1 MGMKRRSRKRLL
13 ELEEKVSFVH
23 LNVKSGYITYI
34 EVPPKGS
41 KPKVKGVMLEKS
53 AIAGD

>member
-1 MGMKRRSRKRLL
+1 MKRRSRKRLL